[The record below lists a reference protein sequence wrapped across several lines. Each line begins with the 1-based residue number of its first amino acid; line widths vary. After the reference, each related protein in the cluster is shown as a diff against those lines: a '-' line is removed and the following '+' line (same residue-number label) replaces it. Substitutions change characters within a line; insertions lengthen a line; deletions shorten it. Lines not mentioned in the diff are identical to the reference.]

1 MNLKIFS
8 PKDFPAYLPKLNA
21 LYDDLFDGGKGFR
34 SKLVQ
39 MVSTPLGLSLQTQQ
53 LLCQTIEFIHNASL
67 LHDDL
72 IDRSQ
77 LRRGKPAAW
86 TKYTPEYAVLAGD
99 YLLARVMVNLS
110 SYGSI
115 QLVQFTSETI
125 SDLLEGE
132 WLQDSVVGDFFVSLD
147 QLDRIH
153 NLKTASLFKWCLRAP
168 FMAASH
174 EQRQLAA
181 SHEQKNGSQN
191 LSRADAGFIDY
202 GHAELHN
209 ILDQMGTLLG
219 QLFQRSD
226 DLLDYNIRNE
236 EGKAILGDLKSGY
249 LNSFGAFI
257 SKGMDRSQIDKMVKS
272 TDLNDFYKCLSKD
285 ELSSEEG
292 EKLFKEKVQEF
303 DSTNEKMIQL
313 YEHYLSEL
321 EKRVAKPE
329 LIKSLKPLTEI
340 LYWRRKPKS

>member
-8 PKDFPAYLPKLNA
+8 PKDFPAYLPKLNS
-21 LYDDLFDGGKGFR
+21 LYDDLFAGGKGFR

-39 MVSTPLGLSLQTQQ
+39 MVSNPLSLPADTQQ
-53 LLCQTIEFIHNASL
+53 LLCQTIEFVHNASL

-86 TKYTPEYAVLAGD
+86 AKYTPEYAVLAGD

-110 SYGSI
+110 SFGNI
-115 QLVQFTSETI
+115 KLVQFTSETI

-132 WLQDSVVGDFFVSLD
+132 WLQDSVVGDFFVSLE

-168 FMAASH
+168 FMAAGNND
-174 EQRQLAA
+174 E
-181 SHEQKNGSQN
+181 
-191 LSRADAGFIDY
+191 
-202 GHAELHN
+202 ELHRT
-209 ILDQMGTLLG
+209 LDEMGTILG

-226 DLLDYNIRNE
+226 DLLDYNIRND

-249 LNSFGAFI
+249 LNSFGAFVARD
-257 SKGMDRSQIDKMVKS
+257 MTRAQIDQMVKS
-272 TDLNDFYKCLSKD
+272 SDLKEYYQCFAG
-285 ELSSEEG
+285 G
-292 EKLFKEKVQEF
+292 EKEFQSYVQKF
-303 DSTNEKMIQL
+303 DAVNEKMIQL
-313 YEHYLSEL
+313 YDHHLVQL
-321 EKRVAKPE
+321 ENKIQKPE

-340 LYWRRKPKS
+340 LYWRRKPKA

>member
-8 PKDFPAYLPKLNA
+8 PKDFPAYLPKLNS
-21 LYDDLFDGGKGFR
+21 LYDDLFAGGKGFR

-39 MVSTPLGLSLQTQQ
+39 MVSNPLNLPQETQQ
-53 LLCQTIEFIHNASL
+53 LLCQTIEFVHNASL

-86 TKYTPEYAVLAGD
+86 AKYTPEYAVLAGD

-110 SYGSI
+110 SFGNI
-115 QLVQFTSETI
+115 KLVQFTSETI

-132 WLQDSVVGDFFVSLD
+132 WLQDSVVGDFFVSLE

-168 FMAASH
+168 FMATV
-174 EQRQLAA
+174 
-181 SHEQKNGSQN
+181 NN
-191 LSRADAGFIDY
+191 DV
-202 GHAELHN
+202 ELHRT
-209 ILDQMGTLLG
+209 LDEMGTILG

-226 DLLDYNIRNE
+226 DLLDYNIRND

-249 LNSFGAFI
+249 LNSFGAFVARD
-257 SKGMDRSQIDKMVKS
+257 MTRAQIDQMVKS
-272 TDLNDFYKCLSKD
+272 SDLAEYYQCFAG
-285 ELSSEEG
+285 G
-292 EKLFKEKVQEF
+292 EKEFQSYVQKF
-303 DSTNEKMIQL
+303 DAVNEKMIQL
-313 YEHYLSEL
+313 YDHHLVQL
-321 EKRVAKPE
+321 ENKIPKPE
-329 LIKSLKPLTEI
+329 LIKSLKSLTEI
-340 LYWRRKPKS
+340 LYWRRKPKA

>member
-8 PKDFPAYLPKLNA
+8 PKDFPAYLPKLNS
-21 LYDDLFDGGKGFR
+21 LYDDLFAGGKGFR

-39 MVSTPLGLSLQTQQ
+39 MISNPLNLPSETQQ

-110 SYGSI
+110 GFGNI
-115 QLVQFTSETI
+115 KLVQFTSETI

-132 WLQDSVVGDFFVSLD
+132 WLQDSVVGDFFVSLE

-168 FMAASH
+168 FMAA
-174 EQRQLAA
+174 ENYD
-181 SHEQKNGSQN
+181 E
-191 LSRADAGFIDY
+191 
-202 GHAELHN
+202 ELHRT
-209 ILDQMGTLLG
+209 LDEMGTILG

-226 DLLDYNIRNE
+226 DLLDYDIRND

-249 LNSFGAFI
+249 LNSFGAYV
-257 SKGMDRSQIDKMVKS
+257 SRGMSRAQIDQMVKS
-272 TDLNDFYKCLSKD
+272 SNLEDYYKCFVH
-285 ELSSEEG
+285 G
-292 EKLFKEKVQEF
+292 EADFKAFVVKF
-303 DSTNEKMIQL
+303 DADNEKMIQL
-313 YEHYLSEL
+313 YEHHLVQL
-321 EKRVAKPE
+321 EKKVQKPE

-340 LYWRRKPKS
+340 LYWRRKPKSA